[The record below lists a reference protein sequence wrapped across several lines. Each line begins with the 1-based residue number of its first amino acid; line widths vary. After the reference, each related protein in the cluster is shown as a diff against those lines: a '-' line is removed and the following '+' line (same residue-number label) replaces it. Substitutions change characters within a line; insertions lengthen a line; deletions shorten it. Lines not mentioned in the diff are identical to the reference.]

1 MAGPR
6 TVSVGDHLKNM
17 ELVDNSCEHKGVG
30 AELTLFYKGTDVA
43 TFGE

>member
-1 MAGPR
+1 M
-6 TVSVGDHLKNM
+6 GDHLKNM
-17 ELVDNSCEHKGVG
+17 ELVDNSREHEGAG